1 MTLSQLICV
10 NTYNIIIFLYAIL
23 RDHVLLVIILQS
35 AHYTFSIMR
44 KAYIFRALQMTNN
57 NANIWV
63 NPYTSS
69 MQNIMVFY
77 TLVQRVV
84 T

>member
-10 NTYNIIIFLYAIL
+10 NTYNIVILLYAIL

-44 KAYIFRALQMTNN
+44 KSYIFRALQMTNN

-63 NPYTSS
+63 NPYTNS